1 MQRALVTVIAGVVSC
16 VGLLCGAPTIE
27 AQPPASGGTQYIEV
41 KTSAAKPTL
50 TPGTRATLFVDV
62 TPKPSMHVYAPGEKD
77 AIPVTVTLTPTDAL
91 KADAPSFPKP
101 EQFYFAPIKLTQL
114 IYSKPFRI
122 TVPVTVAKTASG
134 TLDIKGTI
142 RYQACD
148 DKVCYTPKTIPLA
161 WSLAVR

>member
-1 MQRALVTVIAGVVSC
+1 MQRSLVTAVAAVVVSVGSFGGALVLRAQST
-16 VGLLCGAPTIE
+16 AP
-27 AQPPASGGTQYIEV
+27 GGTQYIEV
-41 KTSAAKPTL
+41 KTSAEKPAL
-50 TPGTRATLFVDV
+50 TPGARTTLFVDV

-77 AIPVTVTLTPTDAL
+77 AIPVTVTLTPTGAL
-91 KADAPSFPKP
+91 KADAPTFPKP

-161 WSLAVR
+161 WSLPVR